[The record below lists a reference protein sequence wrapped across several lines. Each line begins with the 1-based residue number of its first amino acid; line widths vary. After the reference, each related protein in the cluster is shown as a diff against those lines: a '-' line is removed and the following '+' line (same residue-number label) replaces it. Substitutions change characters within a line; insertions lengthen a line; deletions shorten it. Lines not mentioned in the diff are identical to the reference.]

1 MKFQI
6 IMWLCIGWLP
16 ILMYFMLQNE
26 TKFKKNIALGVTLP
40 YDARKDEEVVSVLRK
55 FKCALALVCALL
67 VLLAVGGA
75 FLQNMS
81 LSMTL
86 WGIWVLLAVVAP
98 YVPYVLSHQA
108 LRRIKAAR
116 GWTYAEKQ
124 VVTVDTSLMQPMKRR
139 AVWLYVPPFVVSL
152 LPLAWERSFL
162 ILYIVDAVFV
172 VFCWLAERYLLR
184 SRAERVDDNAS
195 LTAVLTQIR
204 RHNWGKMWLLVAWCL
219 ALMSPISALSMTNP
233 ALMSVLFVAL
243 LLVMLACALGIEF
256 RLRRVQ
262 EKLTAE
268 SGRGSYV
275 DEDDKWIWG
284 LFYYDKNDKKLIV
297 NNRVGSNTT
306 VNIAHTA
313 GKVLMV
319 AVALILLMIPLMF
332 PLMESVGGAVTL
344 ELREEVLDGGSK
356 KYELPI
362 AEIAEVELLEELP
375 QGLVRVVG
383 SAMPNLL
390 RGRFTSPETGKLML
404 SLDPTD
410 GPYLLVTMT
419 SGEKYLLGG
428 RDGVIARIGFALLG
442 KLADSRCRSGQH
454 DRADGG
460 AHDEDQQRDCE

>member
-1 MKFQI
+1 MTFQMI
-6 IMWLCIGWLP
+6 LWLSIGWLP
-16 ILMYFMLQNE
+16 ILMYFMLCNE
-26 TKFKKNIALGVTLP
+26 TKFKKNITLGVTLP
-40 YDARKDEEVVSVLRK
+40 YDARNDAEVLAELQR
-55 FKCALALVCALL
+55 FKRNIALGSAIL
-67 VLLAVGGA
+67 VLLAAGGA
-75 FLQNMS
+75 LMKNSS

-86 WGIWVLLAVVAP
+86 WGVWVLLAVVAP

-108 LRRIKAAR
+108 LRRIKTSR
-116 GWTYAEKQ
+116 GWTYAPKQ
-124 VVTVDTSLMQPMKRR
+124 VVTVDTAVMQPMAHRSL
-139 AVWLYVPPFVVSL
+139 WLYLPPFAVSL
-152 LPLAWERSFL
+152 LPVLWERSFFVMYL
-162 ILYIVDAVFV
+162 VDAVFV
-172 VFCWLAERYLLR
+172 VFCWLAERWLLR
-184 SRAERVDDNAS
+184 SRAERVDDNAE
-195 LTAVLTQIR
+195 LTAVLTQVR

-219 ALMSPISALSMTNP
+219 ALMSPIASLTLQRP
-233 ALMSVLFVAL
+233 ALMSILFVAL
-243 LLVMLACALGIEF
+243 MLVMIVFALGIEF

-284 LFYYDKNDKKLIV
+284 MFYYDKNDKKLIV

-319 AVALILLMIPLMF
+319 VVALVLLMIPLIF
-332 PLMESVGGAVTL
+332 PLTEAAVGGV
-344 ELREEVLDGGSK
+344 ELSVSGEVLDGGSA

-362 AEIAEVELLEELP
+362 AEIASVELLDELP

-404 SLDPTD
+404 SLDPTE

-428 RDGVIARIGFALLG
+428 R
-442 KLADSRCRSGQH
+442 
-454 DRADGG
+454 GG
-460 AHDEDQQRDCE
+460 AAAEIFAALQK